1 VKQLE
6 PAVGQQVLGMELVV
20 NNSRPL
26 PWRRSTTPDAARQG
40 AVIVALLL
48 LSTAGPSAAQ
58 SRDPSAPIFSCV
70 NAQGKRLTSD
80 RPIVECLDREQRVL
94 NQDGSLRRVLP
105 ASPTPDERAALEE
118 AERRKLVEAAAKRD
132 AIRRD
137 RNLLSRYPNDAAH
150 QKARE
155 AALDDV
161 RKAARS
167 SEERLA
173 SLELERKPLLEEAEF
188 YKGRTLP
195 PKLKRQL
202 DGVEV
207 AIAAQQETV
216 SNQQV
221 EVGRI
226 NALFDAELAHLR
238 KLWAGAQ
245 PGSLAYSPA
254 ATKTTAATTQP
265 PQR

>member
-1 VKQLE
+1 MN
-6 PAVGQQVLGMELVV
+6 MELVAITRTWQASQRCV
-20 NNSRPL
+20 L
-26 PWRRSTTPDAARQG
+26 LAAALG
-40 AVIVALLL
+40 A
-48 LSTAGPSAAQ
+48 AGPVVAQ
-58 SRDPSAPIFSCV
+58 SSGNPSAPIFSCV

-80 RPIVECLDREQRVL
+80 RPISECLDREQRVL
-94 NQDGSLRRVLP
+94 NQDGSLRRMLP
-105 ASPTPDERAALEE
+105 ASLTPDERAAVEE
-118 AERRKLVEAAAKRD
+118 ADRRKAAEASAKRD

-137 RNLLSRYPNDAAH
+137 RNLLARYPNDAAH

-167 SEERLA
+167 SEDRLA
-173 SLELERKPLLEEAEF
+173 ELRVERKPLVEEAEF
-188 YKGRTLP
+188 YKSGTLP
-195 PKLKRQL
+195 IKLKRQL

-216 SNQQV
+216 TNQQA

-238 KLWAGAQ
+238 KLWAGAE

-254 ATKTTAATTQP
+254 AKSGAAAAP
-265 PQR
+265 SQR

>member
-1 VKQLE
+1 MYFVAIIRSWQAGQRSALVA
-6 PAVGQQVLGMELVV
+6 AVLCAAGPVV
-20 NNSRPL
+20 AQ
-26 PWRRSTTPDAARQG
+26 AARD
-40 AVIVALLL
+40 A
-48 LSTAGPSAAQ
+48 
-58 SRDPSAPIFSCV
+58 SAPIFSCV

-80 RPIVECLDREQRVL
+80 RPISECLDREQRVL
-94 NQDGSLRRVLP
+94 NQDGSLRRMLP
-105 ASPTPDERAALEE
+105 ASLTPDERSAVEE
-118 AERRKLVEAAAKRD
+118 ADRRRVAEATGKRD

-167 SEERLA
+167 SESRLA
-173 SLELERKPLLEEAEF
+173 ELQTERKPLVEEAEF
-188 YKGRTLP
+188 YKSGALP
-195 PKLKRQL
+195 VKLKRQL

-216 SNQQV
+216 SNQQA

-238 KLWAGAQ
+238 KLWAGAE

-254 ATKTTAATTQP
+254 AKTASTAAP
-265 PQR
+265 PRR

>member
-1 VKQLE
+1 
-6 PAVGQQVLGMELVV
+6 MDLVAILRNWPGFQRWALV
-20 NNSRPL
+20 
-26 PWRRSTTPDAARQG
+26 AA
-40 AVIVALLL
+40 ALC
-48 LSTAGPSAAQ
+48 ACGPVAAQ
-58 SRDPSAPIFSCV
+58 AARDPSALIFSCV

-80 RPIVECLDREQRVL
+80 RPISECLDREQRVL
-94 NQDGSLRRVLP
+94 NQDGSLQRVLP

-118 AERRKLVEAAAKRD
+118 AERRKVADASAKRD

-137 RNLLSRYPNDAAH
+137 RNLLVRYPNDAAH

-167 SEERLA
+167 SEDRLA
-173 SLELERKPLLEEAEF
+173 ELRGERKPLVEEAEF
-188 YKGRTLP
+188 YKSGALP
-195 PKLKRQL
+195 VKLKRQL
-202 DGVEV
+202 DGVDA

-216 SNQQV
+216 TNQQA

-238 KLWAGAQ
+238 KLWAGAE

-254 ATKTTAATTQP
+254 AKTAAVPAP
-265 PQR
+265 PRR

>member
-1 VKQLE
+1 
-6 PAVGQQVLGMELVV
+6 MDLVAIIR
-20 NNSRPL
+20 NRPGSQRWAL
-26 PWRRSTTPDAARQG
+26 VA
-40 AVIVALLL
+40 VALWVV
-48 LSTAGPSAAQ
+48 GPVAAQ
-58 SRDPSAPIFSCV
+58 AVRDPSALIFSCV

-80 RPIVECLDREQRVL
+80 RPISECLDREQRVL

-118 AERRKLVEAAAKRD
+118 AERRKVAEAAAKRD

-137 RNLLSRYPNDAAH
+137 RNLLTRYPNAAAH

-155 AALDDV
+155 TALDDV

-173 SLELERKPLLEEAEF
+173 ELQTERKPLVEEAEF
-188 YKGRTLP
+188 YKSGSMP
-195 PKLKRQL
+195 VKLKRQL

-216 SNQQV
+216 TNQQV

-238 KLWAGAQ
+238 KLWAGAE

-254 ATKTTAATTQP
+254 AKTAAAASAP
-265 PQR
+265 PPRR

>member
-1 VKQLE
+1 
-6 PAVGQQVLGMELVV
+6 MELIAIIRSWPSPRRCAAVV
-20 NNSRPL
+20 IAL
-26 PWRRSTTPDAARQG
+26 CAA
-40 AVIVALLL
+40 APV
-48 LSTAGPSAAQ
+48 AAQ
-58 SRDPSAPIFSCV
+58 NTGNPGAPIFSCV
-70 NAQGKRLTSD
+70 TAQGKRLTSD
-80 RPIVECLDREQRVL
+80 RPISECLDREQRVL
-94 NQDGSLRRVLP
+94 NQDGSLRRMLP
-105 ASPTPDERAALEE
+105 ASLTPDERAALEE
-118 AERRKLVEAAAKRD
+118 ADRRKVAEASGKRD

-173 SLELERKPLLEEAEF
+173 ELRIERKPLVEEAEF
-188 YKGRTLP
+188 YKSGTLP
-195 PKLKRQL
+195 VKLKRQL

-207 AIAAQQETV
+207 AITAQQETV
-216 SNQQV
+216 ANQQA

-238 KLWAGAQ
+238 KLWAGAE

-254 ATKTTAATTQP
+254 AKSGAAAAP
-265 PQR
+265 SQR